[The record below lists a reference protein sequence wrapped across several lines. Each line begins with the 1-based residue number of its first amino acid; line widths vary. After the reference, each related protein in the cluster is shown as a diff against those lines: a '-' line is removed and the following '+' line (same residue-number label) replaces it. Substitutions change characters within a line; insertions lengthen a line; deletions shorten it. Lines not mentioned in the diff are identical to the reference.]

1 MPTFKA
7 LDIAIAELI
16 DQYNPVEL
24 FVVGPVITLQ
34 ESIWSTLLDDAFNL
48 HFFAICMD
56 IL

>member
-16 DQYNPVEL
+16 DQYCPVEL

-34 ESIWSTLLDDAFNL
+34 QSIWSTLLDDAFHL
-48 HFFAICMD
+48 HFFVICMD